1 MDYLLKALQ
10 QAWEEESVA
19 VMIDVL
25 VDLAEGHIQ
34 NADKER
40 AADILALIIHYP
52 MQKDTRRFAEAL
64 FAGLDE
70 ELCPRAIWDARAK
83 ALSITL
89 DDMVTEILAEAAE

>member
-10 QAWEEESVA
+10 YAWEDASV
-19 VMIDVL
+19 IDMVDIL
-25 VDLAEGHIQ
+25 VEIAEGHIQ

-40 AADILALIIHYP
+40 AAEILALVIHYP
-52 MQKDTRRFAEAL
+52 MQRDTRRYAETL
-64 FAGLDE
+64 FAALDE

-83 ALSITL
+83 ALAITL